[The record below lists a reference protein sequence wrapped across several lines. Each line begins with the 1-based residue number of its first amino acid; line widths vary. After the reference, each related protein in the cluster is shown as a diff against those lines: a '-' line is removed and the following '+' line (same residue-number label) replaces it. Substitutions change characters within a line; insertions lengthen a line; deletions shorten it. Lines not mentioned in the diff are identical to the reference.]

1 MEAFL
6 SRIARIYL
14 QREGENMV
22 DYCFVFPNKRSGMFF
37 SKYLS
42 GHATGTTL
50 LPKISTISE
59 LVCDFSSSIEA
70 SRFEQLFILY
80 NEYKSLSSDI
90 SEFDQFQFWGDMIL
104 NDFNDVDKY
113 LIDAKQLFQ
122 NVKHLKEISSNYLTP
137 EQIEIINRYWGES
150 RPLETIEKFW
160 SHINNNQESQ
170 QASDR
175 FLKLWEI
182 LYELYRNFRNKL
194 DGVGLSYQGMSYRK
208 ASECLKEMTS
218 DDLPY
223 RRYIF
228 IGFNVLSSS
237 ELAIFN
243 RLMQLDKADFY
254 WDFNS
259 PAFNSNYNKASRF
272 LSKYIKEYPSRYDI
286 EEDEITDFPEI
297 EIIGI
302 PSNVGQVKET
312 GQLLSRM
319 VQDKEIA
326 DPDDAINTAVILPD
340 EELFIPLIHSLP
352 QEIKSVNITM
362 GYPMKHTSVASL
374 IKNIVSMQLRARE
387 IKGEPQFFYEDIQ
400 NVLSHPLIRTFASRE
415 SESILT
421 EMANKRMF
429 NIPSSYLIEKFAH
442 LRPIFAIV
450 KDTCN
455 AKEVFDYTLE
465 LITFINDRIS
475 EIRTSS
481 LETGFLS
488 RYRQALINLYHLAEK
503 HNIAMREKTFFHLL
517 ERAISSETVNF
528 VGEPLKGL
536 QIMGVLETRALD
548 FDNVIL
554 LSMNER
560 IFPRKHYARSFI
572 PDALRRGYG
581 MSTIEF
587 QESIYAYYFYR
598 LLSRAKK
605 VYLFYDARNTGL
617 KSGEMSRYLYQLKY
631 LYPRKTIKTSFGF
644 YEIHPADIREIK
656 IEKTDEIM
664 DKLNRFRTPD
674 SGKNLSASA
683 INQYIN
689 CPLSFYLEK
698 VEGLNIKDEV
708 KEYMDESTY
717 GTIVHE
723 VAESVYKNLRGDA
736 DEVIITEEILERLKN
751 STKML
756 STYIR
761 HSINKNYNKLGENN
775 DTPLTGES
783 KVLGD
788 IILYFMRLLFQNEK
802 QFAPFAFIEG
812 EKKMSGTY
820 RITPDIAINFTQ
832 TIDRIDRVG
841 LDDTSARLRIVDYK
855 TGSDKT
861 DVNPFE
867 KIFDNTDPHRAKA
880 ILQLFLYCNFYAQKT
895 GYTDTIQPMIYSLKN
910 INVKH
915 LNQLKVEN
923 EIMTDYRTHNERFK
937 EMISSVIE
945 DMFNKEKPFVQA
957 SDDSACK
964 YCKFTSICGK

>member
-6 SRIARIYL
+6 SRIARTYL
-14 QREGENMV
+14 QREGKEMP

-42 GHATGTTL
+42 EHATGTML
-50 LPKISTISE
+50 MPKISTISE
-59 LVCDFSSSIEA
+59 LVCDFSASIEA

-122 NVKHLKEISSNYLTP
+122 NVKHLKEINSNYLTP
-137 EQIEIINRYWGES
+137 EQVEIINRYWGEN
-150 RPLETIEKFW
+150 RPIETIEKFW
-160 SHINNNQESQ
+160 SHINNNQESP

-182 LYELYRNFRNKL
+182 LYELYRNFRNRL
-194 DGVGLSYQGMSYRK
+194 NELGLSYQGMSYRK
-208 ASECLKEMTS
+208 ASECLKEMAT

-243 RLMQLDKADFY
+243 RLMRLDSADFY

-259 PAFNSNYNKASRF
+259 PAFNGKYNKASRF
-272 LSKYIKEYPSRYDI
+272 LSRYVKEYPSRYDI
-286 EEDEITDFPEI
+286 VEDKITEFPEI

-319 VQDKEIA
+319 VRDKSITN
-326 DPDDAINTAVILPD
+326 PDDATNTAVILPD
-340 EELFIPLIHSLP
+340 EELFVPLIHSLP

-374 IKNIVSMQLRARE
+374 IKNIVSMQLRARV
-387 IKGEPQFFYEDIQ
+387 IKGEHQFFYEDIQ
-400 NVLSHPLIRTFASRE
+400 NVLSHPLIRSFASRE

-421 EMANKRMF
+421 EISDKRMF
-429 NIPSSYLIEKFAH
+429 NIPSAYLKGRFIH
-442 LRPIFAIV
+442 LSPIFATV

-455 AKEVFDYTLE
+455 AKEVFYYTLE
-465 LITFINDRIS
+465 LVTFIHDRIS
-475 EIRTSS
+475 RIKTSS

-503 HNIAMREKTFFHLL
+503 HNIAMKEKTFFHLL
-517 ERAISSETVNF
+517 ERAISTETVNF

-536 QIMGVLETRALD
+536 QIMGVLETRTLD
-548 FDNVIL
+548 FDNVIM

-598 LLSRAKK
+598 LLSRVKR
-605 VYLFYDARNTGL
+605 VFLLYDARNTGI

-631 LYPRKTIKTSFGF
+631 LHPRHSIKTSSGF

-656 IEKTDEIM
+656 ITKTDEIM
-664 DKLNRFRTPD
+664 GKLNRFRTPG
-674 SGKNLSASA
+674 SGKKLSASA

-723 VAESVYKNLRGDA
+723 VAENVYKEMRGDA
-736 DEVIITEEILERLKN
+736 SEVIITEEILERLRN

-761 HSINKNYNKLGENN
+761 HSINKNYNKLGDND

-788 IILYFMRLLFQNEK
+788 VILYFMRLLFQNEK

-812 EKKMSGTY
+812 EKKMSGIY
-820 RITPDIAINFTQ
+820 RLTPDLSFNFTQ

-841 LDDTSARLRIVDYK
+841 LDDTSAHLRIIDYK

-867 KIFDNTDPHRAKA
+867 KIFDNTDPYRAKA
-880 ILQLFLYCNFYAQKT
+880 ILQLFLYCNFYAQET
-895 GYTDTIQPMIYSLKN
+895 GYTDAIQPMIYSLRN

-915 LNQLKVEN
+915 LNQLKIDN
-923 EIMTDYRTHNERFK
+923 EIMTDYRPHNERFK
-937 EMISSVIE
+937 TLISSVIE
-945 DMFNKEKPFVQA
+945 DMFNKETPFVQA
-957 SDDSACK
+957 KNDHACK

>member
-6 SRIARIYL
+6 SRIARTYL
-14 QREGENMV
+14 QREEKYMP

-42 GHATGTTL
+42 EHSTGTL
-50 LPKISTISE
+50 LMPKISTISE

-80 NEYKSLSSDI
+80 NEYKLLSSDI

-122 NVKHLKEISSNYLTP
+122 NVKQLKEINSNYLTP
-137 EQIEIINRYWGES
+137 EQLEIINRYWGES
-150 RPLETIEKFW
+150 RPLETIENFW
-160 SHINNNQESQ
+160 SHINNGKESP

-182 LYELYRNFRNKL
+182 LYELYHNFRKKL
-194 DGVGLSYQGMSYRK
+194 DEFGLSYQGMSYRK
-208 ASECLKEMTS
+208 AVDCLKNMVA

-243 RLMQLDKADFY
+243 RLMQLDRADFY

-259 PAFNSNYNKASRF
+259 PAFNGKYNKASRF
-272 LSKYIKEYPSRYDI
+272 LNRYIKEYPSRYDI
-286 EEDEITDFPEI
+286 GEDEINDFPEI

-312 GQLLSRM
+312 GQLLTQM
-319 VQDKEIA
+319 VYDKSIA
-326 DPDDAINTAVILPD
+326 NPDDAINTAIILPD

-374 IKNIVSMQLRARE
+374 IKNIVSMQLRARI
-387 IKGEPQFFYEDIQ
+387 IKGEHQFFYEDIQ

-421 EMANKRMF
+421 EMTEKRMF
-429 NIPSSYLIEKFAH
+429 NIPSAYLTGHFS
-442 LRPIFAIV
+442 LLNPIFTTV

-465 LITFINDRIS
+465 LVTFIHDRIS
-475 EIRTSS
+475 QIKTSS

-488 RYRQALINLYHLAEK
+488 RYRLALVNLYHLADK

-548 FDNVIL
+548 FDNIIM

-598 LLSRAKK
+598 LLSRAKR
-605 VYLFYDARNTGL
+605 VYLLYDARNAGI
-617 KSGEMSRYLYQLKY
+617 KSGEMSRYLYQLRY
-631 LYPRKTIKTSFGF
+631 LYPQHSIKNTFGF

-656 IEKTDEIM
+656 IAKTDEIM
-664 DKLNRFRTPD
+664 DKLNRFRTPG

-698 VEGLNIKDEV
+698 VEGVNIKDEI

-723 VAESVYKNLRGDA
+723 VAENVYKNMRGDA
-736 DEVIITEEILERLKN
+736 DEFVITEEILERLRN

-761 HSINKNYNKLGENN
+761 HSINKNYNKLGDNN
-775 DTPLTGES
+775 DTQLTGES

-788 IILYFMRLLFQNEK
+788 VILHFMRLLFQNEK

-812 EKKMSGTY
+812 EKKMSGIY
-820 RITPDIAINFTQ
+820 RLTPDIAINFTQ

-841 LDDTSARLRIVDYK
+841 LEDTSSRLRIIDYK

-867 KIFDNTDPHRAKA
+867 KIFDNTDPYRAKA
-880 ILQLFLYCNFYAQKT
+880 ILQLFLYCNFYAQET
-895 GYTDTIQPMIYSLKN
+895 GYADAIQPMIYSLKN

-915 LNQLKVEN
+915 LNQLKIDN
-923 EIMTDYRTHNERFK
+923 EIMTDYRTHNEQFK
-937 EMISSVIE
+937 KLISSVIE
-945 DMFNKEKPFVQA
+945 DMFNKDIPFMQA
-957 SDDSACK
+957 SNDHACK